1 MLEWARLILCAALLV
16 MGLLVLFTA
25 LFGVNRFR
33 FAINRLHPAGM
44 GDTLGLLLLAL
55 AAVVYA
61 GFDGVTLKI
70 LCIVAFFWI
79 TSPVC
84 THLIGRLLRETD
96 EKQFEAEGKE
106 WKS

>member
-1 MLEWARLILCAALLV
+1 MLEWIRLIVFSLLLIS
-16 MGLLVLFTA
+16 GIFIFITSLL
-25 LFGVNRFR
+25 GVNRFH

-44 GDTLGLLLLAL
+44 GDTLGLMLLAL

-61 GFDGVTLKI
+61 GLDATTLKI

-84 THLIGRLLRETD
+84 THLISRLVKETD
-96 EKQFEAEGKE
+96 EKQFKAEAKE

>member
-1 MLEWARLILCAALLV
+1 MLEIARLVLCAALLIA
-16 MGLLVLFTA
+16 GLLVLLTA

-44 GDTLGLLLLAL
+44 GDTLGLLLLSL

-61 GFDGVTLKI
+61 GFDQATVKI
-70 LCIVAFFWI
+70 LCIVVFFWI

-84 THLIGRLLRETD
+84 THLIGRLVHETED
-96 EKQFEAEGKE
+96 KQAEAEAKE

>member
-1 MLEWARLILCAALLV
+1 MLEWARLILCAALLIA
-16 MGLLVLFTA
+16 GLLMLLTA
-25 LFGVNRFR
+25 LLGVNRFR

-44 GDTLGLLLLAL
+44 GDTLGLLLLLL

-61 GFDGVTLKI
+61 GFDRITLKI
-70 LCIVAFFWI
+70 LCIVVFFWI

-84 THLIGRLLRETD
+84 THLIARLVRETD
-96 EKQFEAEGKE
+96 EKQFEAEAKE

>member
-1 MLEWARLILCAALLV
+1 MLEWMRFILCAALLTA
-16 MGLLVLFTA
+16 GLLVLAAA

-33 FAINRLHPAGM
+33 SAINRLHPAGM
-44 GDTLGLLLLAL
+44 GDTLGLLLLSL

-61 GFDGVTLKI
+61 GFDRVTLEI
-70 LCIVAFFWI
+70 LCIVGLFWI

-84 THLIGRLLRETD
+84 THLIGRLVKETD
-96 EKQFEAEGKE
+96 EEQFEAEAKE

>member
-1 MLEWARLILCAALLV
+1 MLEWARLILCAALLIA
-16 MGLLVLFTA
+16 GLLMLLTA
-25 LFGVNRFR
+25 LLGVNRFR

-44 GDTLGLLLLAL
+44 GDTLGLLLLLL

-61 GFDGVTLKI
+61 GFGQVTLKI
-70 LCIVAFFWI
+70 LCIVVFFWI

-84 THLIGRLLRETD
+84 THLIARLVRETD
-96 EKQFEAEGKE
+96 EKQFEAEAEE